1 MKKSAAEKR
10 TEADH
15 KEPTMEIKPGTHKHF
30 KGGKVEVLGVA
41 KHSEAHHMQ
50 LVVYKD
56 AKGDQLWARPLDMFT
71 QRIERGD
78 YKGPRFWAVD
88 KNGKP
93 LNPPEEHEPEPEPE
107 PPPYDAS
114 TIGQRQS

>member
-1 MKKSAAEKR
+1 
-10 TEADH
+10 
-15 KEPTMEIKPGTHKHF
+15 MEIKPGLYKHF

-56 AKGDQLWARPLDMFT
+56 PEHDHLWARPLDMFT
-71 QRIERGD
+71 QHIERGE
-78 YKGPRFWAVD
+78 YKGPRFWAVKAD
-88 KNGKP
+88 GSP
-93 LNPPEEHEPEPEPE
+93 VVPPEESEPEPEPE
-107 PPPYDAS
+107 KPRYDAS